1 MGMALTCNIS
11 RAGRRLRLWS
21 GVALILVSVGFAGW
35 TAVNRPGELWPWVAV
50 IAALAMGAF
59 QVFEGVCGWCVVRA
73 MGFRTP
79 I

>member
-1 MGMALTCNIS
+1 MALTCNIS

-21 GVALILVSVGFAGW
+21 GVALILGALGFAVW
-35 TAVNRPGELWPWVAV
+35 TGMNRPGEFGLWAAAV
-50 IAALAMGAF
+50 GVLALGAF
-59 QVFEGVCGWCVVRA
+59 QVYEGVCGWCVVRA